1 MSKSKIDQF
10 LDQSKDGPSLLMAL
24 ESGSTPHT
32 EVAEQFQGLGASISE
47 ASVRRWRHTNH
58 IDLIKNEACV
68 PKILIWDI
76 ESSPIIGYTWG
87 LYEQNVIGVIQDW
100 KLLTVSW
107 TWYGS
112 GEYHAKQL
120 CDFKGYKKG
129 SLDDLLLTKFV
140 RDLLDQAD
148 YSVAHNGNAFDVKK
162 VNAKFAEHNIAPPS
176 PHTQIDTLGVARRN
190 MKMSSNKLDSLG
202 AIFGLG
208 RKINHSGFTLWTRCM
223 AGERAAWEEMKEYA
237 VQDVVLLEAV
247 FERLLPWIKG
257 LNYSLFTD
265 EFVCKNCGSAQLSE
279 QGHFI
284 SQTAARPAWACET
297 CGTWNKKT
305 TKGKTA

>member
-1 MSKSKIDQF
+1 MAKTKIDLF
-10 LDQSKDGPSLLMAL
+10 LDQSKQAPSLLMAL
-24 ESGSTPHT
+24 NSASTAHT
-32 EVAEQFQGLGASISE
+32 EVAEQFIAAGADVSE
-47 ASVRRWRHTNH
+47 NAVRRWRKAHPAEQST
-58 IDLIKNEACV
+58 

-100 KLLTVSW
+100 RLLTVSW

-112 GEYHAKQL
+112 NEYHAKQL

-129 SLDDLLLTKFV
+129 SLDDFTITKFV
-140 RDLLDQAD
+140 RDLLDEAD

-162 VNAKFAEHNIAPPS
+162 VNAKFAEHNLTPPS
-176 PHTQIDTLGVARRN
+176 PHSQIDTLQVARRN

-208 RKINHSGFTLWTRCM
+208 RKINHSGFELWTRCM
-223 AGERAAWEEMKEYA
+223 AGDKEAWEEMREYA

-257 LNYSLFTD
+257 LNYGLFTSD
-265 EFVCKNCGSAQLSE
+265 FVCTNCGCKSLHKRGTFKTPTTSK
-279 QGHFI
+279 
-284 SQTAARPAWACET
+284 PAWQCEG
-297 CGTWNKKT
+297 CGAWNKRPR
-305 TKGKTA
+305 GK